1 MSRLKLISAA
11 IVVDAAA
18 ITARQVR
25 VGAMRSQGGERRFAW
40 FVLNMFI
47 LVGRPGCPIMRPG
60 FDNREYGRI
69 P

>member
-1 MSRLKLISAA
+1 
-11 IVVDAAA
+11 
-18 ITARQVR
+18 
-25 VGAMRSQGGERRFAW
+25 MRSQGGERRFAW